1 MSLSKISARKCDS
14 NVIVSTG
21 PDVCRT
27 PVGSDI
33 VDVAYCSIAYLN
45 TTIRHSTTVR
55 NNGKFDFQLN
65 SRTSTS
71 TGHEPGTERGVVV
84 SGYKG
89 PAHVEIASP
98 FVYSEGWA
106 TCSHRDP
113 AWINRPDEGP
123 VEPEK
128 SIDEIEVAG
137 AETKNFKY
145 ACKALGLNE
154 NRAST
159 ALHAAKKAWELRGDD
174 NCTFNINTGDILF
187 NGDVIGNLGD

>member
-1 MSLSKISARKCDS
+1 MSLAKISARKCDS

-33 VDVAYCSIAYLN
+33 VDVAYCSIAYLS
-45 TTIRHSTTVR
+45 TAVRHSTTVR

-71 TGHEPGTERGVVV
+71 TGHEPGVKRGTVV

-98 FVYSEGWA
+98 FVFSGGWA

-113 AWINRPDEGP
+113 AWINRQDVGP
-123 VEPEK
+123 TEPEK
-128 SIDEIEVAG
+128 QRTQAQVILAANDG
-137 AETKNFKY
+137 TPGN
-145 ACKALGLNE
+145 
-154 NRAST
+154 NRAQNRQVDAVCKT
-159 ALHAAKKAWELRGDD
+159 LKLTKDQRQLLHREIGGQ
-174 NCTFNINTGDILF
+174 NFGYQQILECAQDMF
-187 NGDVIGNLGD
+187 VK